1 VNESTTPA
9 SSTESALPAAA
20 RLPRPSRS
28 QQAVDWFATLPRV
41 GKWIVLAGALAFAIF
56 LVRNLMGV
64 RANDMNERADRNEAL
79 LEAAVKRADSLPTS
93 VAERAVAFGPN
104 SVPGRE
110 SASKEKFANAVA
122 SIMGKRGVSTYGFD
136 VRSNSLSGDVL
147 PKVASELNGVMAR
160 TIAEVKFEATAET
173 VNHIISDLDRSPEI
187 DAISD
192 VRLTYSSKTRRVSA
206 AVTLERWG
214 VVPRGGTS

>member
-1 VNESTTPA
+1 VNGSPTPA
-9 SSTESALPAAA
+9 SSTESALPAAVPS
-20 RLPRPSRS
+20 PRPSRS
-28 QQAVDWFATLPRV
+28 QQAVDRFAALPRA
-41 GKWIVLAGALAFAIF
+41 GKWLVLAGALALAVY
-56 LVRNLMGV
+56 LVNNLAGV
-64 RANDMNERADRNEAL
+64 RADEMNERADRNEAL
-79 LEAAVKRADSLPTS
+79 LEAAVNRADALPTS
-93 VAERAVAFGPN
+93 VAERAIAFGPN

-110 SASKEKFANAVA
+110 SASKEKFASAVA

-173 VNHIISDLDRSPEI
+173 ANQIISDLDRSPEI

-206 AVTLERWG
+206 AITLERWG
-214 VVPRGGTS
+214 VVPRGGAS